1 LKEGKLLYVVID
13 GLGDRPI
20 SELGNRTP
28 LEAAETPNL
37 DRLAPKGKLGLMY
50 TVGKGIAP
58 ESDVAVVSI
67 LGYDPAKFYTGR
79 GPLEAFGANM
89 IVNDG
94 DLALR
99 CNFATVD
106 STNKILDRRVGR
118 NLTTSEATE
127 LGKSINSEI
136 RLETVPSRFEFKCTV
151 GYRAVLVI
159 RKSNGSLSG
168 NITNTDPAYTHIGGF
183 GVAKSKLGAET
194 SEECKP
200 MDATDEANI
209 SAKLV
214 NEFVE
219 KTHTLLE
226 YHPTNIKRESS
237 GKLKANAILMRDAG
251 NRLPT
256 LFDINKK
263 YNIDFASLVDMPVE
277 KGIATLAGMAT
288 IEIPPPSGNLSRDS
302 QLKASRLLENLQYHD
317 AFYIHI
323 KGPDEP
329 AHDGNFELKKRS
341 IEIVDAEF
349 FGKLRGALDAEEIL
363 TCVSADHST
372 PCKMKSHSDDPVPL
386 LIVGR
391 NILGDGLRKFC
402 ERECAKGSLG
412 VLLKGSELMPI
423 LVSQLKQKVNST
435 G

>member
-1 LKEGKLLYVVID
+1 MVID

-20 SELGNRTP
+20 PELGNRTP
-28 LEAAETPNL
+28 LEAADTPNL
-37 DRLAPKGKLGLMY
+37 DELVPKGKLGLMY

-67 LGYDPAKFYTGR
+67 LGYDPAKYYTGR
-79 GPLEAFGANM
+79 GPLEAFGANLIM
-89 IVNDG
+89 NDG

-106 STNKILDRRVGR
+106 GTNKILDRRVGR
-118 NLTTSEATE
+118 NLTTSEAAE
-127 LGKSINSEI
+127 LSKSINSEI
-136 RLETVPSRFEFKCTV
+136 RLETVPSRFEFRSTV

-159 RKSNGSLSG
+159 KKNNGSLSG
-168 NITNTDPAYTHIGGF
+168 KITNTDAAYAHIGGF

-194 SEECKP
+194 LEECKP
-200 MDATDEANI
+200 MDATNEAKI

-219 KTHTLLE
+219 KTRTLLE
-226 YHPTNIKRESS
+226 YHPVNIKRESS
-237 GKLKANAILMRDAG
+237 GKLKANAILTRDAG

-263 YNIDFASLVDMPVE
+263 YNIDFASLVEMPVE

-288 IEIPPPSGNLSRDS
+288 IEIPPPSDNLRRDS
-302 QLKASRLLENLQYHD
+302 QLKASKLLENLQQHD

-329 AHDGNFELKKRS
+329 GHDGNFELKKRS
-341 IEIVDAEF
+341 IEIIDAEF
-349 FGKLRGALDAEEIL
+349 FGKLGGAVTPEETL
-363 TCVSADHST
+363 MCVTADHST
-372 PCKMKSHSDDPVPL
+372 PCEMKSHSDDAVPL
-386 LIVGR
+386 LIAGR
-391 NILGDGLRKFC
+391 NVLGDGLRKFC

-412 VLLKGSELMPI
+412 VLSTGSELMPI
-423 LVSQLKQKVNST
+423 LVSQLEQKANGT
-435 G
+435 K